1 MAMEALQYRPDYAV
15 PPGWVLEE
23 RLDAQGISHAE
34 FARRCG
40 RSAKLIS
47 EIISGKAPVEPETA
61 LQFEKVLGVD
71 AGIWLGIEADYRLH
85 QARLCE
91 AQEAEKAAFWA
102 KRFPIKELVGRGL
115 MGKPVSDSDAVS
127 KLLAF
132 FGVASIEAWLT
143 KYQRMRVAY
152 RHSPS
157 FESNQSALTT
167 WLRLGE
173 LEAERQECPHYNA
186 AQFRRALGEIR
197 GLTQAPFTRALQ
209 MAQGLCNDAGVALA
223 PIKPFPKTALSG
235 AAWWLTPRKA
245 VIELSARHKTDD
257 QLWFSLFHEAA
268 HILLHSKK
276 DIFIDWAKPDEKMA
290 DQENEANQWAAVFLI
305 SRSDWN
311 RFAATSPRTVV
322 AVRRFAD
329 EQGIAPGIVVGR
341 LQHEHLLP
349 WRTRLNR
356 LKIRLEWKTRP

>member
-1 MAMEALQYRPDYAV
+1 MATEALQYRPDYAV

-71 AGIWLGIEADYRLH
+71 AGIWLGIEADYQLH
-85 QARLCE
+85 QARQTE
-91 AQEAEKAAFWA
+91 AREAEKAASWA
-102 KRFPIKELVGRGL
+102 KRFPVKELVRRGL
-115 MGKPVSDSDAVS
+115 IGKPSSDSDAVS
-127 KLLAF
+127 TLLAF
-132 FGVASIEAWLT
+132 FGVASIEAWRM
-143 KYQRMRVAY
+143 KYQRMSVAY

-157 FESNQSALTT
+157 FESNHSPLAT

-173 LEAERQECPHYNA
+173 LEAERQECAHYNA
-186 AQFRRALGEIR
+186 AQFKRTLGEIR
-197 GLTQAPFTRALQ
+197 RLTQTPFTRALR
-209 MAQGLCNDAGVALA
+209 MAQRLCNDAGVALV
-223 PIKPFPKTALSG
+223 PVKPFPKTALSG

-276 DIFIDWAKPDEKMA
+276 EVFIDWTRPDGKMA
-290 DQENEANQWAAVFLI
+290 DRENEANQWAAGFLV
-305 SRSDWN
+305 SRNDWI
-311 RFAATSPRTVV
+311 RFAATSPRSVM
-322 AVRRFAD
+322 AVRQFAA

-341 LQHEHLLP
+341 LQHERLLP
-349 WRTRLNR
+349 WRTQLNR
-356 LKIRLEWKTRP
+356 LKIRLEWKTSP